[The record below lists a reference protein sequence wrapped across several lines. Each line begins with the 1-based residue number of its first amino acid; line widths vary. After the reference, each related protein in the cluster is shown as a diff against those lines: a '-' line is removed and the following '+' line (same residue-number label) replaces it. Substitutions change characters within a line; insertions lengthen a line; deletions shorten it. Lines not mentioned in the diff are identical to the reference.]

1 MGQRVNIQY
10 SVELEDL
17 QDEVNRLFSGAISEL
32 QSLPHASLKL
42 GTEGL
47 EKVDNFRHKLAK
59 VDIMLGDVHN
69 IIEGYVRFKVQPTPE
84 REIPFQEVSNNLET
98 EQLEDRITKFKE
110 MLSENANQEPVIQ
123 NQVQ

>member
-1 MGQRVNIQY
+1 MRQRVNIQY

-42 GTEGL
+42 GTDGL
-47 EKVDNFRHKLAK
+47 EKVDKFRHKLAK
-59 VDIMLGDVHN
+59 VDIMLGDIHN
-69 IIEGYVRFKVQPTPE
+69 IIEGYVRFKVQPNPE
-84 REIPFQEVSNNLET
+84 REIPFQEVSDNLET
-98 EQLEDRITKFKE
+98 EQLEDRIKKFKE

-123 NQVQ
+123 NQV

>member
-47 EKVDNFRHKLAK
+47 EKVDNFRQKLTK
-59 VDIMLGDVHN
+59 IDIMLGDVQN
-69 IIEGYVRFKVQPTPE
+69 IIHGYVKFKTQVVPE
-84 REIPFQEVSNNLET
+84 REIPFQEVSDNLET
-98 EQLEDRITKFKE
+98 EQLEDRIMKFKE
-110 MLSENANQEPVIQ
+110 VLNEIADQEPQ
-123 NQVQ
+123 KEN

>member
-47 EKVDNFRHKLAK
+47 EKVDNFRQKLTK
-59 VDIMLGDVHN
+59 IDIMLGDVQN
-69 IIEGYVRFKVQPTPE
+69 IIHGYVKFKTQVVPE
-84 REIPFQEVSNNLET
+84 REIPFQEVSDNLET
-98 EQLEDRITKFKE
+98 EQLEDRIMKFKE
-110 MLSENANQEPVIQ
+110 MLSAVPNQEPKEP
-123 NQVQ
+123 NE